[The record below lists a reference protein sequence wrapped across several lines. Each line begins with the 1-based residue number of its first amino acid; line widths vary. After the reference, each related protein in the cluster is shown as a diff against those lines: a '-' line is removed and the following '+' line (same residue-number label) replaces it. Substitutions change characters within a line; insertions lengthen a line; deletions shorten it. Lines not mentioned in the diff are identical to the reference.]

1 MMIVLLHSLLTKVF
15 MLMVL
20 PISVKELVILQPLIL
35 LVMEVRIIFTNV
47 QTALI
52 TLVIIPVMLVLTA
65 LVHLVLV
72 KALDLQIVVFL
83 DVILV
88 AAIVI

>member
-1 MMIVLLHSLLTKVF
+1 MMIVLLHNLFTKVL

-35 LVMEVRIIFTNV
+35 LVMEVRIIFMNV

-52 TLVIIPVMLVLTA
+52 TPVIIPVMLVLTA
-65 LVHLVLV
+65 V
-72 KALDLQIVVFL
+72 Q
-83 DVILV
+83 
-88 AAIVI
+88 

>member
-72 KALDLQIVVFL
+72 KALDLQIVVLL